1 MSSKALKP
9 RTHAEGAGAI
19 SPLASVVEPVRS
31 ALDSADLKLDAR
43 AERDELRRVLNTMDL
58 GFWDWDIPS
67 SAVWYSDHILT
78 LAGYGPED
86 VVSAENFFQRGLH
99 PEDEPD
105 VSRAMQAVLTGK
117 TKEFRQE
124 FRYRHKQGHWL
135 WFECTGTAVIRTDEG
150 VALRLFGQ
158 LTYIDD
164 LKQQQADAAFLVDLM
179 DAMHSTSDAQS
190 ISRLACQRLGEYLAI
205 DRVNIGNYDVTA
217 RVMTV
222 ETEWLSGQS
231 PSILGRWPAAPGD
244 TWFDE
249 AIARHAV
256 IFTHDARPTGAACE
270 GDFLSFHERMRGIAF
285 VRIPLVIEG
294 DIRATLVVSQATPRH
309 WQPRERTLI
318 KDVAERLWDAILRAR
333 AEEKRRASQ
342 DLLVL
347 ALQIAKMGAVQKVI
361 DSDAVTTNANFLEV
375 LGHPDLLSLT
385 AEDYIAIVHPEDRQ
399 RVIQRVK
406 EIRKAGE
413 EGTFTDEHRIITADD
428 KIRHI
433 ALVLDYRPK
442 FDAVTGAALHSA
454 VVIRDITEQ
463 RQREIAAERTREQVD
478 KSSRLSAMGV
488 MASTLAHELTQPL
501 TTAANYL
508 SVMDLMLERDGGCD
522 LASLRDFS
530 KRARDKVLET
540 GETIRRIRSFTVSG
554 EVEAQPTPLRAL
566 VFKALSGLFGNA
578 VADGMAI
585 SNTVPTGLQVNVDAL
600 QIEHVISNLVRNAKD
615 VLADRSDGRIRI
627 SAQQNGDMAL
637 LLISDNGPGMPDAVA
652 ADIFSPFMTSK
663 DQGMGLGLAICRT
676 MVEANGGKISL
687 KDHGPSGTVFSITL
701 PLVDSDQNRINLKG

>member
-1 MSSKALKP
+1 MSRIA
-9 RTHAEGAGAI
+9 A
-19 SPLASVVEPVRS
+19 PVR
-31 ALDSADLKLDAR
+31 DLLVTENLKVDAR
-43 AERDELRRVLNTMDL
+43 AERDEMRRVLNTLDA

-67 SAVWYSDHILT
+67 SEVWYSDYILT
-78 LAGYGPED
+78 LAGYELED
-86 VVSAENFFQRGLH
+86 VVSAENFFQLGLH
-99 PEDEPD
+99 PEDAPF
-105 VSRAMQAVLTGK
+105 VSRAIQAVING
-117 TKEFRQE
+117 ESEGYRYE

-135 WFECTGTAVIRTDEG
+135 WFESTGKTVIRTDAG

-158 LTYIDD
+158 LTCIEDQ
-164 LKQQQADAAFLVDLM
+164 KQQQADAAFLVDLM
-179 DAMHSTSDAQS
+179 DAMHSTSDAPS
-190 ISRLACQRLGEYLAI
+190 IARLASQRLGEYLNV
-205 DRVNIGNYDVTA
+205 DRVNIGKYDVSA

-222 ETEWLSGQS
+222 EVEWLSGQS
-231 PSILGRWPAAPGD
+231 PSLLGQWPAGEGD

-249 AIARHAV
+249 ALASHAV
-256 IFTHDARPTGAACE
+256 IFTHDARPTGAASE
-270 GDFLSFHERMRGIAF
+270 GDFLSFHERSRGIAF

-294 DIRATLVVSQATPRH
+294 NIRATLVVSQATPRH

-318 KDVAERLWDAILRAR
+318 KDVAERLWDTILRAR

-347 ALQIAKMGAVQKVI
+347 ALKIAKMGAVQKI
-361 DSDAVTTNANFLEV
+361 ISSDAVTTNVNFLEV
-375 LGHPDLLSLT
+375 IGHPGLLLPTS
-385 AEDYIAIVHPEDRQ
+385 EDYIAVVHPEDRQ

-478 KSSRLSAMGV
+478 KSSRLSAMSV
-488 MASTLAHELTQPL
+488 MASTLAHELNQPL

-508 SVMDLMLERDGGCD
+508 SVMDLMLERDGDCD
-522 LASLRDFS
+522 LASLRDFTQ
-530 KRARDKVLET
+530 RARDKVLET

-554 EVEAQPTPLRAL
+554 EVEAQPTLLRAL

-578 VADGMAI
+578 VADGLAI
-585 SNTVPTGLQVNVDAL
+585 SNTVPTDLQVNVDAL
-600 QIEHVISNLVRNAKD
+600 QIEHVVSNLVRNAKD
-615 VLADRSDGRIRI
+615 ALADRSDGRIRI

-637 LLISDNGPGMPDAVA
+637 LLISDNGPGMTDDVA

-687 KDHGPSGTVFSITL
+687 KSHGQGGTVFSITL
-701 PLVDSDQNRINLKG
+701 PLVDRDQNCIKLKG